1 MSELELFDID
11 QLRNL
16 TGIKWSRD
24 GEEVLPAWVADMDI
38 RPARV
43 ITDALSSVIET
54 GDFGYNRRT
63 GELLPQAFVD
73 WQTKQHG
80 WSPDVSQVRPFCDV
94 LHAIDVALWLHTE
107 PGDGIVLLTPIYPP
121 FLKAVNGS
129 GRRLV
134 DVPLDPQ
141 GWRLDP
147 DRLQAAVDDRTK
159 AILICN
165 PHNPTGRV
173 FDRAELEAIGR
184 VAVEHDLLLLSDE
197 VWADLL
203 HPGAG
208 HTPMASIDDEIAAQT
223 VTISSASKAF
233 NLAGL
238 RCAVAHIGHPGVATA
253 LEGLP
258 AHLLGAVS
266 IPGAIAAI
274 TAWTEG
280 ETWLGELRHHL
291 TARRDQLASR
301 LSAELPAMGFQS
313 PEATYLAWLDCR
325 AWELGDDPAIEVLAK
340 AGVALSSG
348 PDFGPLG
355 HGFTRLN
362 FATSEPILDSV
373 IDRLTRFLAA

>member
-11 QLRNL
+11 QLRSL

-24 GEEVLPAWVADMDI
+24 GEDVLPAWVADMDI
-38 RPARV
+38 RPAQV
-43 ITDALSSVIET
+43 ITDAIIDVT
-54 GDFGYNRRT
+54 TAGDFGYNRRT
-63 GELLPQAFVD
+63 SELLPQAFVD
-73 WQTKQHG
+73 WQTKQHS
-80 WSPDVSQVRPFCDV
+80 WTPDISQVRPFCDV
-94 LHAIDVALWLHTE
+94 LQAIDVALWLHTE

-121 FLKAVNGS
+121 FLRAVNAS

-134 DVPLDPQ
+134 DVPLDPE

-147 DRLQAAVDDRTK
+147 ERLRAAIDDRTK

-173 FDRAELEAIGR
+173 FDRSELEAIGR

-197 VWADLL
+197 VWGDLL
-203 HPGAG
+203 HPGAT
-208 HTPMASIDDEIAAQT
+208 HTPIASIDDEIAAQT
-223 VTISSASKAF
+223 VTVSSASKAF

-238 RCAVAHIGHPGVATA
+238 RCAVAHIGHPAVANA
-253 LEGLP
+253 LEVLP

-266 IPGAIAAI
+266 IPGAVAAI

-280 ETWLGELRHHL
+280 ENWLNELRAHL
-291 TARRDQLASR
+291 TARRDQLSLR
-301 LSAELPAMGFQS
+301 LANELPAMGFQI

-325 AWELGDDPAIEVLAK
+325 AWELGEDPSVELMSRAE
-340 AGVALSSG
+340 VALSPG
-348 PDFGPLG
+348 PGFGPLG
-355 HGFTRLN
+355 VGFTRLN
-362 FATSEPILDSV
+362 FATSAPILDQV